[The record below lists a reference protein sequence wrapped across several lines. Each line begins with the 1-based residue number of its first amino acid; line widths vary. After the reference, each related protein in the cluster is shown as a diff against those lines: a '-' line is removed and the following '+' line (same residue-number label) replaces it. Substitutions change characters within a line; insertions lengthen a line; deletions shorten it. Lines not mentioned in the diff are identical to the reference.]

1 MGEEYGE
8 TSPFPFFCNFES
20 PELVEAVRK
29 GRKAEFAH
37 FNWQEEPPDP
47 VASSTRDAAVLSW
60 SWDKNPSRLGLRRLY
75 HDLLRLR
82 RECPTLRDFRPAG
95 HGGSKKPRARRPRSD
110 PGRHRTRPDARA
122 SDLLQPGRRAP
133 HAADR
138 PGVGTSCVPVGNR
151 HLRRNG
157 FRGGREFD
165 ATRAARVP
173 DLRGSHREGRRPL
186 TVPQQDPG
194 SLKPA
199 LHESDSIHQAGRW
212 WSSLREAHPPRT
224 RPNRPPGVGGS
235 ILRPCCGISTTAC
248 AFSTV
253 GPLNLKPEDKT
264 RFGGSGLLASSLHVI
279 SSTGII
285 EAAIRRVTSSD
296 PPARVSPAHTHRTF
310 RLVEARRL
318 CFPRPRQRLLE
329 ASRSPTRSGMLSLD
343 LSGGLRGN
351 RGSIGASLRSRR
363 WAGRVQDPAFPAPV
377 REAGISSGA
386 VTRRLRSVPWRRH
399 DQENLQDR
407 GESTTRKPM

>member
-1 MGEEYGE
+1 MR
-8 TSPFPFFCNFES
+8 
-20 PELVEAVRK
+20 A
-29 GRKAEFAH
+29 
-37 FNWQEEPPDP
+37 
-47 VASSTRDAAVLSW
+47 
-60 SWDKNPSRLGLRRLY
+60 GLRRLY
-75 HDLLRLR
+75 RDLLRLR
-82 RECPTLRDFRPAG
+82 RECPTLRDFRPA
-95 HGGSKKPRARRPRSD
+95 RARRLEEPAVRD
-110 PGRHRTRPDARA
+110 V
-122 SDLLQPGRRAP
+122 LE
-133 HAADR
+133 
-138 PGVGTSCVPVGNR
+138 VI
-151 HLRRNG
+151 
-157 FRGGREFD
+157 RGGIEPDPTPELRIYFNLGGERRTLPTDQASGPPAFRSEIDTYGATDSGADERFD

-194 SLKPA
+194 RLKPA

-212 WSSLREAHPPRT
+212 WSSLREAHPSRT

-248 AFSTV
+248 AFSTA

-296 PPARVSPAHTHRTF
+296 PPARVSPAQTHRTF

-363 WAGRVQDPAFPAPV
+363 WAGRVQDPAFPAPM